1 VQSVLSNIPSS
12 FSVTEALR
20 DYVVV
25 DSACSYRHV
34 FRSMSYFPN
43 GVSSDHNV
51 QLVDSNGRF
60 MLAPGIGSAHVAFK
74 TTSSSYIDSSTVC
87 SDDLPRLRLQPELPC

>member
-1 VQSVLSNIPSS
+1 MEYPFLRLFNGTRLGFPSDEVQSVLSNIPSS

-43 GVSSDHNV
+43 GVSFASKRCVLDARAAS
-51 QLVDSNGRF
+51 Q
-60 MLAPGIGSAHVAFK
+60 LAP
-74 TTSSSYIDSSTVC
+74 
-87 SDDLPRLRLQPELPC
+87 QPHKKRK